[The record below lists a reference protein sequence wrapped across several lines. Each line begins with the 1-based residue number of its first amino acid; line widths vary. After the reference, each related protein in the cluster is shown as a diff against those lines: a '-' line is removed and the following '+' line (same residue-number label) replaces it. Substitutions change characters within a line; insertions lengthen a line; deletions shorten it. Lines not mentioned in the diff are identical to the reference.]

1 MFPLPLFKKLIFF
14 FIMANQYISQKER
27 IYTFLKTNLLP
38 AIEKKD
44 IDYSDVVKGISMELG
59 VSNKAVEEAIKT
71 FIDSGTIKHISIL
84 TIPDEKVSGFIKD
97 LIQNDKDIKNE
108 VEEVFD
114 DPKKSG
120 DDPGNIS

>member
-1 MFPLPLFKKLIFF
+1 
-14 FIMANQYISQKER
+14 MANQYISQKER